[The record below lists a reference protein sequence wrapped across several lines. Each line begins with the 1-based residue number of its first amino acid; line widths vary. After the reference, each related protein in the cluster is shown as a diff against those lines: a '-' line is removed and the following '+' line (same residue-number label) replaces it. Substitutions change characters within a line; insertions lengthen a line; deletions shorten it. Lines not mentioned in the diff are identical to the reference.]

1 MKILFILI
9 IKYIQI
15 KSDIIR
21 VYHKIGMV
29 ITMNVSDYI
38 VKYLENLGIK
48 HFFGYQGTMIAY
60 FAEAVYLNP
69 NVQNHSCYNE
79 QGAAFAACGYAKAS
93 GSLAVAY
100 ATSGPGALNLIS
112 GIADAYYDSA
122 PVLFITG
129 QLNTSEYTDISD
141 LRQQGFQQTDVINI
155 VKPVVKYATM
165 LISAEKIAYELEKA
179 CYIATSGRK
188 GPVLLDIPMN
198 IQKMKI
204 CEDGLEHFSPFHKN
218 LVSDRYCD
226 AADIILSFLQKSKH
240 PVFLLGNGISKNEE
254 EREVINKLV
263 NKYKIPV
270 LTSILGKDL
279 IEESS
284 PYNIGFIG
292 SAYGHRSANI
302 IIYEKTDLIISLGC
316 SLCRRQ
322 TGGNTER
329 FAQNAKIIRVDID
342 DIELKRKIHEDEISL
357 NCDVTQVIR
366 ELVKR
371 KCECDFSDW
380 LCICQ
385 RIKSLTADF
394 DSLCPTRLPNQYI
407 YAISKILPNHSV
419 IVSDVGQHQMWIAQS
434 FGAKKGNRI
443 LFSGGHGAMGFA
455 LSAAIGA
462 YYATG
467 LKPVCIAGD
476 GAFQMN
482 IQELQ
487 WVFREKIPIIIF
499 IFNNHVLG
507 LIRQQQDDF
516 FHGNYFGSSAEGGY
530 SAPSFVNIAK
540 AYEINSRQINSLEE
554 LYAVSDILSS
564 VRQPLLLE
572 IMLPET
578 SRAHPKTYFGEE
590 MNNQRPY
597 IPAELLKQ
605 IKEM

>member
-1 MKILFILI
+1 
-9 IKYIQI
+9 
-15 KSDIIR
+15 
-21 VYHKIGMV
+21 
-29 ITMNVSDYI
+29 MNVSEYI

-60 FAEAVYLNP
+60 FAEAVYLNS

-93 GSLAVAY
+93 GNLAVAY

-112 GIADAYYDSA
+112 GIADAYYDST

-129 QLNTSEYTDISD
+129 QLNTSEYTNIPD
-141 LRQQGFQQTDVINI
+141 LRQQGFQQTDVVSI
-155 VKPVVKYATM
+155 VKSVVKYATM
-165 LISAEKIAYELEKA
+165 LISAEEVAYELEKA

-204 CEDGLEHFSPFHKN
+204 CEDDLEHFSPFHEN
-218 LVSDRYCD
+218 LISDTYCN

-240 PVFLLGNGISKNEE
+240 PVFLLGNGISKKEE
-254 EREVINKLV
+254 GREVVDKLV

-279 IEESS
+279 IEEDS
-284 PYNIGFIG
+284 PYNLGFIG

-302 IIYEKTDLIISLGC
+302 IIYEKADLIISLGC

-322 TGGNTER
+322 TGGNTEK
-329 FAQNAKIIRVDID
+329 FAKHAKIIRVDID
-342 DIELKRKIHEDEISL
+342 DIELKRKIHKDEISL
-357 NCDVTQVIR
+357 NCDVTQVIK
-366 ELVKR
+366 ELAN
-371 KCECDFSDW
+371 CENDFDFSNW

-385 RIKSLTADF
+385 KIKSLTVNF

-407 YAISKILPNHSV
+407 YAISKMLPSHSV
-419 IVSDVGQHQMWIAQS
+419 IVSDVGQHQMWVAQS
-434 FGAKKGNRI
+434 FGVKKGNRL

-455 LSAAIGA
+455 LPAAIGA

-467 LKPVCIAGD
+467 LKPICIAGD

-487 WVFREKIPIIIF
+487 WVFRENIPIIIF

-516 FHGNYFGSSAEGGY
+516 FQGNYFGSSIEGGY
-530 SAPSFVNIAK
+530 SSPSFVNIAE
-540 AYEINSRQINSLEE
+540 AYGIKSRQINSLEE
-554 LYAVSDILSS
+554 LYAASDIVLSA
-564 VRQPLLLE
+564 RQPFLLE
-572 IMLPET
+572 IMIAE
-578 SRAHPKTYFGEE
+578 SSKAHPKTYFGEE

-605 IKEM
+605 IREM